1 MKEQGRKKV
10 SFFRGKVHFYQDSR
24 HRISVDL
31 VLFLS
36 RVRGIKRSSRVI
48 DLGAG
53 FGFLSIVTA
62 IRHRCRVCALE
73 RDEGM
78 LDMLKENITL
88 NSAEELVEVVE
99 GDVREADRIFHRDS
113 FDVCLCNPPFFEEAG
128 EGIHRSGD
136 TTLGDFISAGS
147 YLLRD
152 GGYFNLMI
160 PSFRLAEAFEI
171 LTKHHLPPRFLTAV
185 FPTPEKECRICFVTS
200 IRNVPGPLHFDRPLV
215 INNVDGGYTQEVS
228 RLLEGYLS

>member
-1 MKEQGRKKV
+1 MREQGRKKV
-10 SFFRGKVHFYQDSR
+10 SFFRGKTHFYQDKR
-24 HRISVDL
+24 HSISVDL
-31 VLFLS
+31 VLFLC

-62 IRHRCRVCALE
+62 IKYRCGVTALE
-73 RDEGM
+73 RDGEM
-78 LDMLKENITL
+78 LEMLRENIAL
-88 NSAEELVEVVE
+88 NSVQDLVKIVE
-99 GDVREADRIFHRDS
+99 GDVREARKLFDKDS
-113 FDVCLCNPPFFEEAG
+113 FDVCLCNPPFFEEEG
-128 EGIHRSGD
+128 EGIHRAGD
-136 TTLGDFISAGS
+136 TTLQDFISAGS

-160 PSFRLAEAFEI
+160 PSFRLPEAFE
-171 LTKHHLPPRFLTAV
+171 LLLKYNLPPRFLTAV
-185 FPTPEKECRICFVTS
+185 YPTAERECRLCFVAS

-228 RLLEGYLS
+228 RLLEGFLS

>member
-1 MKEQGRKKV
+1 MREQGRKKV

-36 RVRGIKRSSRVI
+36 RVRGIKRSSKVI

-62 IRHRCRVCALE
+62 IRHLCRVTALE
-73 RDEGM
+73 RDRTM
-78 LDMLKENITL
+78 LEMLKENITL

-99 GDVREADRIFHRDS
+99 GDVREVERIFKRDS
-113 FDVCLCNPPFFEEAG
+113 FDVCLCNPPFFEGEG

-136 TTLGDFISAGS
+136 TTLEDFLSAGS

-171 LTKHHLPPRFLTAV
+171 LAEHNLPPRFLTAV
-185 FPTPEKECRICFVTS
+185 YPTAEKECRLCFITS
-200 IRNVPGPLHFDRPLV
+200 IRNVHGPLHFDKPLV